1 MNEGFER
8 DIRIQITMAKM
19 PRQVIDKLND
29 PKAVKFL
36 ATVDETGRPNVVY
49 IGSLRAVDE
58 ETIIYADSAGVKTKK
73 NLKPNAPVAIS
84 VLLLEK
90 VTSYQIKGTFIGFQ
104 TTGPYF
110 ELLSEL
116 PEFKYNTYFGVRAAG
131 VIRVDEVYAA
141 SSPLPGRRIVPSEPY
156 MNLMDE

>member
-1 MNEGFER
+1 
-8 DIRIQITMAKM
+8 MAKM
-19 PRQVIDKLND
+19 PRQVLEKFND
-29 PKAVKFL
+29 PRAVKFL
-36 ATVDETGRPNVVY
+36 ASVDEAGKPNVVY

-58 ETIIYADSAGVKTKK
+58 ETLIYADSAGVKTKK
-73 NLKPNAPVAIS
+73 NLQPGNPVAVN

-90 VTSYQIKGTFIGFQ
+90 VTSYQVKGIFVGFE
-104 TTGPYF
+104 TSGPYF
-110 ELLSEL
+110 EMLSEL

-156 MNLMDE
+156 LNLMEE